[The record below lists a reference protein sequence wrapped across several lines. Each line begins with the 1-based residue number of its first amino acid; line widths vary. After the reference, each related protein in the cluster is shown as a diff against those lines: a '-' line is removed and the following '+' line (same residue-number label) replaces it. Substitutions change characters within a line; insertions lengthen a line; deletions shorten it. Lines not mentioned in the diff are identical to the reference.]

1 MKKGLFAFLGSCAL
15 LFGGLIGIASSN
27 VVATYAEEDSPYG
40 NETLVDGNEFS
51 ISVSASALTETS
63 QSFSC
68 TLSSVKIDAW
78 NNSTRYNNV
87 FSRIIDDRFVSLDQA
102 KADAQTAKEEAE
114 NSGTEFVPVDYE
126 ARVYNISNSAK
137 SSSTIVLPQY
147 INYGGS
153 DPLFRLHVTGIESN
167 ACYDETASKV
177 SYENISTIIIPDGYT
192 NIAENALLDA
202 KEANVTIKT
211 TYSSA
216 PEGWLEGWTDADV
229 EYGYEITSSAETKM
243 LDVNTTKSTQFG
255 QGKDFIVGYYDESN
269 HDNDLPLVVTY
280 NTLSN
285 DDNSLA
291 GKGWSYYCDL
301 NSTNRNYD
309 AVGSNLGSSVLSLDL
324 DLSIASG
331 THVDP
336 ESLVFHNI
344 YEAKIT
350 ESESG
355 ARIVAPN
362 LEKGG
367 FYAVPKLAYS
377 NARYL
382 SDFLSYDFGKVTT
395 FGDYTMFSIK
405 VKTNTGVFQMVNPSS
420 YRNHKDEIA
429 ANTLR
434 VRILLSSLAKANYEV
449 AYYDRDG
456 IQQTKEVAFGTP
468 VSNSEIKDGEELGF
482 LLKNSDVSSDFS
494 YGKIIYVKIVGLSI
508 KVDLYNDTKNSI
520 TNSSSVITRFAYID
534 LLSSTQKESTTPISI
549 GAFLGIS
556 YGVYTVLFVA
566 GSVGYYFYAKKKYR
580 NDEFK
585 RVDTKRFVKKALRN
599 MLGYALILSA
609 ILFIVAR
616 WGLFDNIV
624 VVYNPL
630 DVWVIVFAI
639 CGAIFLGLAIRDLVL
654 FVKHTN
660 ENKKKA
666 KLHLDQD
673 VVEDGTK

>member
-1 MKKGLFAFLGSCAL
+1 MKKRLFAFLGSCVL
-15 LFGGLIGIASSN
+15 LLGGLVGIANSN
-27 VVATYAEEDSPYG
+27 AVATHADEGDSYADEK
-40 NETLVDGNEFS
+40 LVDGSEFS
-51 ISVSASALTETS
+51 VSISASALTETS

-87 FSRIIDDRFVSLDQA
+87 FSRIIDERFISLDQA
-102 KADAQTAKEEAE
+102 KSDAQTAKEEAE
-114 NSGTEFVPVDYE
+114 SSGVEFVPVDYE
-126 ARVYNISNSAK
+126 ARVYNISNST
-137 SSSTIVLPQY
+137 SSTTIVLPQY

-167 ACYDETASKV
+167 ACYDEKTSEV

-192 NIAENALLDA
+192 NIAENALQGA
-202 KEANVTIKT
+202 KEAGVAIKT
-211 TYSSA
+211 TYASA
-216 PEGWLEGWTDADV
+216 PEGWLDGWTDAEV
-229 EYGYEITSSAETKM
+229 EYGYEITSSAEAKM

-269 HDNDLPLVVTY
+269 HENDLPLAVTY
-280 NTLSN
+280 NTLAN
-285 DDNSLA
+285 DDNSLVDE
-291 GKGWSYYCDL
+291 GLVYYCDL

-309 AVGSNLGSSVLSLDL
+309 AVGSSLGSSVLSLSL
-324 DLSIASG
+324 DLSITKGS
-331 THVDP
+331 HVDP
-336 ESLVFHNI
+336 ESLAFHNI

-350 ESESG
+350 EDENG
-355 ARIVAPN
+355 ARTVAPD

-405 VKTNTGVFQMVNPSS
+405 VKTNTDVFQMVNPSS
-420 YRNHKDEIA
+420 YRNHKDEIV

-434 VRILLSSLAKANYEV
+434 VRILLSNLAKANYEV
-449 AYYDRDG
+449 AYYDEDG
-456 IQQTKEVAFGTP
+456 IRQAKEIAFGTP
-468 VSNSEIKDGEELGF
+468 VSNAEIKDGEELGF
-482 LLKNSDVSSDFS
+482 MLKNSDVSSDFS
-494 YGKIIYVKIVGLSI
+494 YDKIVYVRIAGLSI
-508 KVDLYNDTKNSI
+508 KVDLYNDKKNSI
-520 TNSSSVITRFAYID
+520 TNSSSVVTRFAYID
-534 LLSSTQKESTTPISI
+534 LLDSAQKEATAPISI
-549 GAFLGIS
+549 GAYLGIS
-556 YGVYTVLFVA
+556 YGVYAVLFVG
-566 GSVGYYFYAKKKYR
+566 GSVAYYFYAKKKYR

-585 RVDTKRFVKKALRN
+585 RVDAKRFVKKAARN

-609 ILFIVAR
+609 ILFIIAR

-630 DVWVIVFAI
+630 DVWVIVFVI
-639 CGAIFLGLAIRDLVL
+639 CGAIFLGLAIRDFVL
-654 FVKHTN
+654 FIKRTN

-673 VVEDGTK
+673 TVEDGTK

>member
-1 MKKGLFAFLGSCAL
+1 MKKRLFAFLGSCAL
-15 LFGGLIGIASSN
+15 LFGGLLGIASSN
-27 VVATYAEEDSPYG
+27 AVATYADEESSSTSE
-40 NETLVDGNEFS
+40 NLVDGNEFS

-114 NSGTEFVPVDYE
+114 NSGTEFVPTDYE

-167 ACYDETASKV
+167 ACYDETASKI

-192 NIAENALLDA
+192 NIAENALQDA
-202 KEANVTIKT
+202 KEANVAIKT
-211 TYSSA
+211 TYASA
-216 PEGWLEGWTDADV
+216 PEGWLDGWTDAEV
-229 EYGYEITSSAETKM
+229 EYGYEITSSESKM

-269 HDNDLPLVVTY
+269 HDNDLPLYVTY
-280 NTLSN
+280 NTLAN
-285 DDNSLA
+285 DDNSLVST
-291 GKGWSYYCDL
+291 GWVYYCDL

-309 AVGSNLGSSVLSLDL
+309 AVGSSLGSSVLSLNL
-324 DLSIASG
+324 DLSITNG

-350 ESESG
+350 DNENG
-355 ARIVAPN
+355 GRTVAPN
-362 LEKGG
+362 LEKGA

-382 SDFLSYDFGKVTT
+382 SDFLSYEFGKVTT

-405 VKTNTGVFQMVNPSS
+405 VKTNTDVFQMVNPSS

-449 AYYDRDG
+449 AYYDKDG

-494 YGKIIYVKIVGLSI
+494 YDKIIYVRIVGLSI

-520 TNSSSVITRFAYID
+520 TNSSSVVTRFAYID
-534 LLSSTQKESTTPISI
+534 LLDPVQKEATTPLSI

-556 YGVYTVLFVA
+556 YGVYAVLFIG
-566 GSVGYYFYAKKKYR
+566 GSVAYYFYAKKKYR

-585 RVDTKRFVKKALRN
+585 RVDTKRFVKKAARN
-599 MLGYALILSA
+599 MFGYALILSA
-609 ILFIVAR
+609 ILFIIAR
-616 WGLFDNIV
+616 WGLFDNVV

-654 FVKHTN
+654 FIKRTN